1 MIEDEKLHDEAE
13 EIRKETAEGAP
24 ELAEHDRVAELERQ
38 LEEAQSQGALRGCR
52 DAERAP
58 PAGAGAQQAS
68 SYAAAGFARDMLA
81 IKDHLD
87 RALAAV
93 SDELR
98 ADKTASQFLA
108 GIEATARELE
118 AVFARNGITR
128 IKSVGEA
135 LDPHRHQAMIEMPS
149 DRGRARHDRRGNAG
163 RLHDEGPAASAGTRR
178 GGEKAR
184 LMHFAVVGLALAGE
198 AETRLDPG

>member
-1 MIEDEKLHDEAE
+1 MNQSDDEQLRDEAE
-13 EIRKETAEGAP
+13 DIRRETADAAP
-24 ELAEHDRVAELERQ
+24 EVAEHDRIAELEKQ
-38 LEEAQSQGALRGCR
+38 LEEARSKALYAA
-52 DAERAP
+52 AEAQNVRRRLEQEL
-58 PAGAGAQQAS
+58 QQAT

-118 AVFARNGITR
+118 AVRQRNGVTR
-128 IKSVGEA
+128 ITAIGEP
-135 LDPHRHQAMIEMPS
+135 LDPHRHQAMIEIPS
-149 DRGRARHDRRGNAG
+149 EEEPGTVVEVMQPGYMLKDRLLRPSLVGVAKRG
-163 RLHDEGPAASAGTRR
+163 
-178 GGEKAR
+178 
-184 LMHFAVVGLALAGE
+184 
-198 AETRLDPG
+198 